1 MPQIS
6 GRFVQYRTFDL
17 VISRLSNRVNAMA
30 LPMTIAMAKKSR
42 ALQEQGLDIIS
53 LSLGEPDFDT
63 PDLAKAAGIEGIE
76 QNFSHYMPVSG
87 YNDVR
92 DAVTQKF
99 QRDNQLTYS
108 RNQIVVSTGAKQSIA
123 NILMALVN
131 PGDEVIIP
139 APFWVSYNDLTE
151 FCGGRVVSPVAG
163 REQDFKITP
172 QQLAEAL
179 SSKTKVLIFSSPNNP
194 SGAMYRQDELEA
206 LAQVLRAYPNVVVVA
221 DEIYEYLS
229 YGEVPHYSF
238 ARIDGMFDRTA
249 TVNGMSKGYAMTGWR
264 LGFMGA
270 PEWLAEACDKV
281 QSQFTSGASSIAQR
295 AAMAALLAGP
305 EPVQYMVE
313 AFRSRRDQFLTA
325 LRAAHKLHV
334 DTPPG
339 AFYAYV
345 DVRAYL
351 DTRYPT
357 SNDLVMYLL
366 EHGVAGVPGEAFGT
380 PGYIRF
386 SYAASQSDLTKA
398 VDRIVNALNAL

>member
-1 MPQIS
+1 
-6 GRFVQYRTFDL
+6 
-17 VISRLSNRVNAMA
+17 MA

-87 YNDVR
+87 YVDVR
-92 DAVTQKF
+92 DAVAHKF
-99 QRDNQLTYS
+99 LRDNQLTYT

-123 NILMALVN
+123 NLMMALVN
-131 PGDEVIIP
+131 LGDEVVIP
-139 APFWVSYNDLTE
+139 APFWVSYNDLAE
-151 FCGGRVVSPVAG
+151 FCGATVVSPVAG
-163 REQDFKITP
+163 REQGFKITP
-172 QQLAEAL
+172 DQLREAL
-179 SSKTKVLIFSSPNNP
+179 SPKSKVFIFSSPNNP
-194 SGAMYRQDELEA
+194 SGAMYRHDELEA
-206 LAQVLRAYPNVVVVA
+206 LAAVLRDFPNVVVIA

-295 AAMAALLAGP
+295 AARAALLAGP
-305 EPVQYMVE
+305 QPVQYMVE
-313 AFRSRRDQFLTA
+313 AFKARRDRFLQA
-325 LRAAHKLHV
+325 LRGAAKLHV

-351 DTRYPT
+351 DHRYPT

-380 PGYIRF
+380 PGYLRF
-386 SYAASQSDLTKA
+386 SYAASQNDLDRA
-398 VDRIVNALNAL
+398 AERIVKALNAL

>member
-1 MPQIS
+1 
-6 GRFVQYRTFDL
+6 
-17 VISRLSNRVNAMA
+17 MA

-42 ALQEQGLDIIS
+42 ALQDQGLDIIS

-63 PDLAKAAGIEGIE
+63 PDLAKAAGIQGIE

-92 DAVTQKF
+92 DAVATKF
-99 QRDNQLTYS
+99 LRDNHLTYG

-123 NILMALVN
+123 NLLMALIN

-139 APFWVSYNDLTE
+139 APFWVSYNDLAE

-163 REQDFKITP
+163 REQEFKITP
-172 QQLAEAL
+172 NQLREAL
-179 SSKTKVLIFSSPNNP
+179 SPSTKVLIFSSPNNP

-206 LAQVLRAYPNVVVVA
+206 LAAVLRDFPQVVVIA

-238 ARIDGMFDRTA
+238 ARIEGMYDRTA

-281 QSQFTSGASSIAQR
+281 QSQFTSGASSITQR

-305 EPVQYMVE
+305 EPIQYMVE
-313 AFRSRRDQFLTA
+313 AFKSRRERFLTA
-325 LRAAHKLHV
+325 LRSAHKLHV

-345 DVRAYL
+345 DVRPYL
-351 DTRYPT
+351 DDRYPT

-366 EHGVAGVPGEAFGT
+366 DHGVAGVPGEAFGT

-386 SYAASQSDLTKA
+386 SYAASQSDL
-398 VDRIVNALNAL
+398 DRAAERIANALNAL

>member
-1 MPQIS
+1 
-6 GRFVQYRTFDL
+6 
-17 VISRLSNRVNAMA
+17 MA

-92 DAVTQKF
+92 DAVATKF
-99 QRDNQLTYS
+99 ARDNGLTYG

-123 NILMALVN
+123 NLMMALVN
-131 PGDEVIIP
+131 PGDEVVIP
-139 APFWVSYNDLTE
+139 APYWVSYNDLAE
-151 FCGGRVVSPVAG
+151 FCGGTVVSPVAG
-163 REQDFKITP
+163 RDQGFKITAA
-172 QQLAEAL
+172 QLRAAL
-179 SSKTKVLIFSSPNNP
+179 SPKTKVLIFSSPNNP

-206 LAQVLRAYPNVVVVA
+206 LAEVLRDFPDVIVIA

-238 ARIDGMFDRTA
+238 ARIDGMYDRTA
-249 TVNGMSKGYAMTGWR
+249 TVNGMAKGYAMTGWR
-264 LGFMGA
+264 LGYLGA

-295 AAMAALLAGP
+295 AAKAALLAGP
-305 EPVQYMVE
+305 EPVQYMVD
-313 AFRSRRDQFLTA
+313 AFKQRRDQFTA
-325 LRAAHKLHV
+325 DLRKAPKLGI
-334 DTPPG
+334 DPAPG

-345 DVRAYL
+345 DVTAYL
-351 DTRYPT
+351 DERYPS

-386 SYAASQSDLTKA
+386 SYAASQHDLNRA
-398 VDRIVNALNAL
+398 AERIVNALNAL

>member
-1 MPQIS
+1 
-6 GRFVQYRTFDL
+6 
-17 VISRLSNRVNAMA
+17 MA

-92 DAVTQKF
+92 DAVATKF
-99 QRDNQLTYS
+99 ARDNGLTYG

-123 NILMALVN
+123 NLMMALVN
-131 PGDEVIIP
+131 PGDEVVIP
-139 APFWVSYNDLTE
+139 APYWVSYNDLAE
-151 FCGGRVVSPVAG
+151 FCGGTVVSPVAG
-163 REQDFKITP
+163 RDQGFKITAA
-172 QQLAEAL
+172 QLRAAL
-179 SSKTKVLIFSSPNNP
+179 SPKTKVLIFSSPNNP

-206 LAQVLRAYPNVVVVA
+206 LAEVLRDFPDVVVIA

-238 ARIDGMFDRTA
+238 ARIDGMYDRTA
-249 TVNGMSKGYAMTGWR
+249 TVNGMAKGYAMTGWR
-264 LGFMGA
+264 LGYLGA

-295 AAMAALLAGP
+295 AAKAALLAGP
-305 EPVQYMVE
+305 EPVQYMVD
-313 AFRSRRDQFLTA
+313 AFKQRRDQFTA
-325 LRAAHKLHV
+325 DLRKAPKLGI
-334 DTPPG
+334 DPAPG

-345 DVRAYL
+345 DVTAYL
-351 DTRYPT
+351 DERYPS

-386 SYAASQSDLTKA
+386 SYAASQHDLDRA
-398 VDRIVNALNAL
+398 AERIVNALNAL

>member
-1 MPQIS
+1 
-6 GRFVQYRTFDL
+6 
-17 VISRLSNRVNAMA
+17 MA

-42 ALQEQGLDIIS
+42 ALQEQGVDIIS

-76 QNFSHYMPVSG
+76 QNYSHYMPVSG

-92 DAVTQKF
+92 DAVVTKF
-99 QRDNQLTYS
+99 KRDNNLTYT

-123 NILMALVN
+123 NLMMALVN
-131 PGDEVIIP
+131 PGDEVVVP
-139 APFWVSYNDLTE
+139 APYWVSYNDLAE
-151 FCGGRVVSPVAG
+151 FCGGTVVSPVAG
-163 REQDFKITP
+163 RDQDFKITP
-172 QQLAEAL
+172 SQLRAAL
-179 SSKTKVLIFSSPNNP
+179 SPKTKVLIFSSPNNP
-194 SGAMYRQDELEA
+194 SGAMYRRDELEA
-206 LAQVLRAYPNVVVVA
+206 LAAVLRDFPDVVVIA

-238 ARIDGMFDRTA
+238 ACIDGMYDRTA
-249 TVNGMSKGYAMTGWR
+249 TVNGMAKGYAMTGWR
-264 LGFMGA
+264 LGYLGA

-295 AAMAALLAGP
+295 AAKAALLAGP
-305 EPVQYMVE
+305 EPVQYMVD
-313 AFRSRRDQFLTA
+313 AFKQRRDRFTA
-325 LRAAHKLHV
+325 DLRNAPKLGV
-334 DTPPG
+334 SLAPG

-345 DVRAYL
+345 DVTAYL
-351 DTRYPT
+351 DERHPT

-386 SYAASQSDLTKA
+386 SYAASQHDL
-398 VDRIVNALNAL
+398 DRAAERITTALNAL

>member
-1 MPQIS
+1 
-6 GRFVQYRTFDL
+6 
-17 VISRLSNRVNAMA
+17 MA

-92 DAVTQKF
+92 DAVATKF
-99 QRDNQLTYS
+99 ARDNGLTYG

-123 NILMALVN
+123 NLMMALVN
-131 PGDEVIIP
+131 PGDEVVIP
-139 APFWVSYNDLTE
+139 APYWVSYNDLAE
-151 FCGGRVVSPVAG
+151 FCGGTVVSPVAG
-163 REQDFKITP
+163 RDQGFKITAS
-172 QQLAEAL
+172 QLRAAL
-179 SSKTKVLIFSSPNNP
+179 SPKTKVLIFSSPNNP

-206 LAQVLRAYPNVVVVA
+206 LAEVLRDFPDVVVIA

-238 ARIDGMFDRTA
+238 ARIDGMYDRTA
-249 TVNGMSKGYAMTGWR
+249 TVNGMAKGYAMTGWR
-264 LGFMGA
+264 LGYLGA

-295 AAMAALLAGP
+295 AAKAALLAGP
-305 EPVQYMVE
+305 EPVQYMVD
-313 AFRSRRDQFLTA
+313 AFKQRRDQFTA
-325 LRAAHKLHV
+325 DLRKAPKLGI
-334 DTPPG
+334 DPAPG

-345 DVRAYL
+345 DVTAYL
-351 DTRYPT
+351 DERYPS

-386 SYAASQSDLTKA
+386 SYAASQHDLDRA
-398 VDRIVNALNAL
+398 AERIVNALNAL

>member
-1 MPQIS
+1 
-6 GRFVQYRTFDL
+6 
-17 VISRLSNRVNAMA
+17 MA

-92 DAVTQKF
+92 DAVATKF
-99 QRDNQLTYS
+99 ARDNGLTYG

-123 NILMALVN
+123 NLMMALVN
-131 PGDEVIIP
+131 PGDEVVIP
-139 APFWVSYNDLTE
+139 APYWVSYNDLAE
-151 FCGGRVVSPVAG
+151 FCGGTVVSPVAG
-163 REQDFKITP
+163 RDQGFKITAA
-172 QQLAEAL
+172 QLRAAL
-179 SSKTKVLIFSSPNNP
+179 SPKTKVLIFSSPNNP

-206 LAQVLRAYPNVVVVA
+206 LAEVLRDFPDVIVIA
-221 DEIYEYLS
+221 DEIYEYLG

-238 ARIDGMFDRTA
+238 ARIDGMYDRTA
-249 TVNGMSKGYAMTGWR
+249 TVNGMAKGYAMTGWR
-264 LGFMGA
+264 LGYLGA

-295 AAMAALLAGP
+295 AAKAALLAGP
-305 EPVQYMVE
+305 EPVQYMVD
-313 AFRSRRDQFLTA
+313 AFKQRRDQFTA
-325 LRAAHKLHV
+325 DLRKAPKLGI
-334 DTPPG
+334 DPAPG

-345 DVRAYL
+345 DVTAYL
-351 DTRYPT
+351 DERYPS

-386 SYAASQSDLTKA
+386 SYAASQHDLNRA
-398 VDRIVNALNAL
+398 AERIVNALNAL

>member
-1 MPQIS
+1 
-6 GRFVQYRTFDL
+6 
-17 VISRLSNRVNAMA
+17 MA

-92 DAVTQKF
+92 DAVATKF
-99 QRDNQLTYS
+99 ARDNGLTYG

-123 NILMALVN
+123 NLMMALVN
-131 PGDEVIIP
+131 PGDEVVIP
-139 APFWVSYNDLTE
+139 APYWVSYNDLAE
-151 FCGGRVVSPVAG
+151 FCGGTVVSPVAG
-163 REQDFKITP
+163 RDQGFKITAA
-172 QQLAEAL
+172 QLRAAL

-206 LAQVLRAYPNVVVVA
+206 LAEVLRDFPDVVVIA

-238 ARIDGMFDRTA
+238 ARIDGMYDRTA
-249 TVNGMSKGYAMTGWR
+249 TVNGMAKGYAMTGWR
-264 LGFMGA
+264 LGYLGA

-295 AAMAALLAGP
+295 AAKAALLAGP
-305 EPVQYMVE
+305 EPVQYMVD
-313 AFRSRRDQFLTA
+313 AFKQRRDQFTA
-325 LRAAHKLHV
+325 DLRKAPKLGI
-334 DTPPG
+334 DPAPG

-345 DVRAYL
+345 DVTAYL
-351 DTRYPT
+351 DERYPS

-386 SYAASQSDLTKA
+386 SYAASQHDLNRA
-398 VDRIVNALNAL
+398 AERIVNALNAL

>member
-1 MPQIS
+1 
-6 GRFVQYRTFDL
+6 
-17 VISRLSNRVNAMA
+17 MA

-63 PDLAKAAGIEGIE
+63 PDLAKAAGIEGIV

-87 YNDVR
+87 YVDVR
-92 DAVTQKF
+92 DAVAHKF
-99 QRDNQLTYS
+99 LRDNQLTYT

-123 NILMALVN
+123 NLMMALVN
-131 PGDEVIIP
+131 PGDEVVIP
-139 APFWVSYNDLTE
+139 APFWVSYNDLAE
-151 FCGGRVVSPVAG
+151 FCGATVVSPVAG
-163 REQDFKITP
+163 REQGFKITP
-172 QQLAEAL
+172 DQLREAL
-179 SSKTKVLIFSSPNNP
+179 SPKSKVFIFSSPNNP
-194 SGAMYRQDELEA
+194 SGAMYRHDELEA
-206 LAQVLRAYPNVVVVA
+206 LAAVLRDFPNVVVVA

-295 AAMAALLAGP
+295 AARAALLAGP
-305 EPVQYMVE
+305 QPVQYMVE
-313 AFRSRRDQFLTA
+313 AFKARRDRFLQA
-325 LRAAHKLHV
+325 LRGAAKLHV

-351 DTRYPT
+351 DHRYPT

-380 PGYIRF
+380 PGYLRF
-386 SYAASQSDLTKA
+386 SYAASQNDLDRA
-398 VDRIVNALNAL
+398 AERIVKALNAL

>member
-1 MPQIS
+1 
-6 GRFVQYRTFDL
+6 
-17 VISRLSNRVNAMA
+17 
-30 LPMTIAMAKKSR
+30 
-42 ALQEQGLDIIS
+42 LDIIS

-63 PDLAKAAGIEGIE
+63 PDLAKAAGIQGIE

-92 DAVTQKF
+92 DAVATKF
-99 QRDNQLTYS
+99 VRDNHLTFS
-108 RNQIVVSTGAKQSIA
+108 RSQIVVSTGAKQSIA
-123 NILMALVN
+123 NLLMALIN

-139 APFWVSYNDLTE
+139 APYWVSYNDLAE

-163 REQDFKITP
+163 REQGFKITP
-172 QQLAEAL
+172 SQLREAL
-179 SSKTKVLIFSSPNNP
+179 SPKTKVLIFSSPNNP

-206 LAQVLRAYPNVVVVA
+206 LAAVLRDFPQVVVVA

-238 ARIDGMFDRTA
+238 ARIEGMYDRTA

-264 LGFMGA
+264 LGYMGA

-305 EPVQYMVE
+305 EPVQYMVD
-313 AFRSRRDQFLTA
+313 AFKSRRDRFLNA
-325 LRAAHKLHV
+325 LRSAPKLHV

-345 DVRAYL
+345 DVRPYL
-351 DTRYPT
+351 DDRFPT

-386 SYAASQSDLTKA
+386 SYAASQSDL
-398 VDRIVNALNAL
+398 DRAAERIANALNAL

>member
-1 MPQIS
+1 
-6 GRFVQYRTFDL
+6 
-17 VISRLSNRVNAMA
+17 MA

-92 DAVTQKF
+92 DAVATKF
-99 QRDNQLTYS
+99 ARDNGLTYG

-123 NILMALVN
+123 NLMMALVN
-131 PGDEVIIP
+131 PGDEVVIP
-139 APFWVSYNDLTE
+139 APYWVSYNDLAE
-151 FCGGRVVSPVAG
+151 FCGGTVVSPVAG
-163 REQDFKITP
+163 RDQGFKITAA
-172 QQLAEAL
+172 QLRAAL
-179 SSKTKVLIFSSPNNP
+179 SPKTKVLIFSSPNNP

-206 LAQVLRAYPNVVVVA
+206 LAEVLRDFPDVVVIA

-238 ARIDGMFDRTA
+238 ARIDGMYDRTA
-249 TVNGMSKGYAMTGWR
+249 TVNGMAKGYAMTGWR
-264 LGFMGA
+264 LGYLGA

-295 AAMAALLAGP
+295 AAKAALLAGP
-305 EPVQYMVE
+305 EPVQYMVD
-313 AFRSRRDQFLTA
+313 AFKQRRDQFTA
-325 LRAAHKLHV
+325 DLRKAPKLGI
-334 DTPPG
+334 DPAPG

-345 DVRAYL
+345 DVTAYL
-351 DTRYPT
+351 DERYPS

-386 SYAASQSDLTKA
+386 SYAASQHDLNRA
-398 VDRIVNALNAL
+398 AERIVNALNAL

>member
-1 MPQIS
+1 
-6 GRFVQYRTFDL
+6 
-17 VISRLSNRVNAMA
+17 MA

-87 YNDVR
+87 YVDVR
-92 DAVTQKF
+92 DAVAHKF
-99 QRDNQLTYS
+99 LRDNQLTYN

-123 NILMALVN
+123 NLMMALVN
-131 PGDEVIIP
+131 PGDEVVIP
-139 APFWVSYNDLTE
+139 APFWVSYNDLAE
-151 FCGGRVVSPVAG
+151 FCGATVVSPVAG
-163 REQDFKITP
+163 REQGFKITP
-172 QQLAEAL
+172 DQLREAL
-179 SSKTKVLIFSSPNNP
+179 SPKSKVFIFSSPNNP
-194 SGAMYRQDELEA
+194 SGAMYRHDELEA
-206 LAQVLRAYPNVVVVA
+206 LAAVLRDFPNVVVVA

-295 AAMAALLAGP
+295 AARAALLAGP
-305 EPVQYMVE
+305 QPVQYMVE
-313 AFRSRRDQFLTA
+313 AFKARRDRFLQA
-325 LRAAHKLHV
+325 LRGAAKLHV

-351 DTRYPT
+351 DHRYPT

-380 PGYIRF
+380 PGYLRF
-386 SYAASQSDLTKA
+386 SYAASQNDLDRA
-398 VDRIVNALNAL
+398 AERIVKALNAL

>member
-1 MPQIS
+1 
-6 GRFVQYRTFDL
+6 
-17 VISRLSNRVNAMA
+17 MA

-42 ALQEQGLDIIS
+42 ALQEQGVDIIS

-76 QNFSHYMPVSG
+76 QNYSHYMPVSG

-92 DAVTQKF
+92 DAVVTKF
-99 QRDNQLTYS
+99 KRDNNLTYS

-123 NILMALVN
+123 NLMMALVN
-131 PGDEVIIP
+131 PGDEVVVP
-139 APFWVSYNDLTE
+139 APYWVSYNDLAE
-151 FCGGRVVSPVAG
+151 FCGAHVVIPVAG
-163 REQDFKITP
+163 RDQDFKITP
-172 QQLAEAL
+172 SQLRAAL
-179 SSKTKVLIFSSPNNP
+179 SPKTKVLIFSSPNNP

-206 LAQVLRAYPNVVVVA
+206 LAAVLRDFPDVVVIA

-238 ARIDGMFDRTA
+238 ACIDGMYDRTA
-249 TVNGMSKGYAMTGWR
+249 TVNGMAKGYAMTGWR
-264 LGFMGA
+264 LGYLGA

-295 AAMAALLAGP
+295 AAKAALLAGP
-305 EPVQYMVE
+305 APVQYMVD
-313 AFRSRRDQFLTA
+313 AFKQRRDRFTTD
-325 LRAAHKLHV
+325 LRKAPKLGV
-334 DTPPG
+334 SLAPG

-345 DVRAYL
+345 DVTAYL
-351 DTRYPT
+351 DERHPT

-386 SYAASQSDLTKA
+386 SYAASQHDLDRAA
-398 VDRIVNALNAL
+398 VRITTALNAL

>member
-1 MPQIS
+1 
-6 GRFVQYRTFDL
+6 
-17 VISRLSNRVNAMA
+17 MA

-87 YNDVR
+87 YVDVR
-92 DAVTQKF
+92 DAVSLKF
-99 QRDNQLTYS
+99 ARDNQLTYT

-123 NILMALVN
+123 NLMMALVN
-131 PGDEVIIP
+131 PGDEVVIP
-139 APFWVSYNDLTE
+139 APFWVSYNDLAE
-151 FCGGRVVSPVAG
+151 FCGATVVSPVAG
-163 REQDFKITP
+163 REQGFKINP
-172 QQLAEAL
+172 DQLREAL
-179 SSKTKVLIFSSPNNP
+179 SPKSKVFIFSSPNNP

-206 LAQVLRAYPNVVVVA
+206 LAAVLRDFPNVVVVA

-295 AAMAALLAGP
+295 AARAALLAGP
-305 EPVQYMVE
+305 QPVQYMVE
-313 AFRSRRDQFLTA
+313 AFKARRDRFVQA
-325 LRAAHKLHV
+325 LKGASKLCV

-351 DTRYPT
+351 SDVYPT
-357 SNDLVMYLL
+357 SNDLVLYLL

-380 PGYIRF
+380 PGYLRF
-386 SYAASQSDLTKA
+386 SYAASPTDLDRA
-398 VDRIVNALNAL
+398 AERIVKALNAL

>member
-1 MPQIS
+1 MIS
-6 GRFVQYRTFDL
+6 H
-17 VISRLSNRVNAMA
+17 LSDRVNAMA

-87 YNDVR
+87 YVDVR
-92 DAVTQKF
+92 DAVAHKF
-99 QRDNQLTYS
+99 LRDNQLTYT

-123 NILMALVN
+123 NLMMALVN
-131 PGDEVIIP
+131 PGDEVVIP
-139 APFWVSYNDLTE
+139 APFWVSYNDLAE
-151 FCGGRVVSPVAG
+151 FCGATVVSPVAG
-163 REQDFKITP
+163 REQGFKITP
-172 QQLAEAL
+172 DQLRKAL
-179 SSKTKVLIFSSPNNP
+179 SPKSKVFIFSSPNNP
-194 SGAMYRQDELEA
+194 SGAMYRHDELEA
-206 LAQVLRAYPNVVVVA
+206 LAAVLRDFPNVVVVA

-295 AAMAALLAGP
+295 AARAALLAGP
-305 EPVQYMVE
+305 QPVQYMVE
-313 AFRSRRDQFLTA
+313 AFKARRDRFLQA
-325 LRAAHKLHV
+325 LRGAAKLHV

-351 DTRYPT
+351 DHRYPT

-380 PGYIRF
+380 PGYLRF
-386 SYAASQSDLTKA
+386 SYAASQNDLDRA
-398 VDRIVNALNAL
+398 AERIVKALNAL